1 MRGEKMKRRFSFHID
16 ENLKDWL
23 QIEADR
29 YGISQGALINI
40 AISQYKEQRE
50 VMLTMSNLDTI
61 MKKLEDL
68 KK

>member
-1 MRGEKMKRRFSFHID
+1 MKIRFSFHID
-16 ENLKDWL
+16 EKLKEFV
-23 QIEADR
+23 QAEADR

-40 AISQYKEQRE
+40 ALSQYKEQKE
-50 VMLTMSNLDTI
+50 VMSTMSNLDQL

>member
-1 MRGEKMKRRFSFHID
+1 MKRRFSFHID

-23 QIEADR
+23 QVEADR